1 MATFIEPFAYG
12 TNLASFR
19 TTHVVND
26 AYTSTLADSFT
37 DTYSTSSSP
46 SPCTP
51 PVLIRNFIQLRLHSR
66 LRHQAPVTIC
76 LDNLLCYILRGLL

>member
-51 PVLIRNFIQLRLHSR
+51 PVLFAISSNS
-66 LRHQAPVTIC
+66 
-76 LDNLLCYILRGLL
+76 DYILDSGTRPR